1 MLAKHKVGSSTL
13 LTRSTLKPLR
23 NQGLLHFLGLV
34 GARFLTNSP
43 MLSAEGLTE
52 MQVESDDS
60 VLNISVAIAVN

>member
-1 MLAKHKVGSSTL
+1 
-13 LTRSTLKPLR
+13 LR

-43 MLSAEGLTE
+43 MLSAEVLTE
-52 MQVESDDS
+52 IQVESDDS